1 MKKMLMIFILPLVL
15 LLGAGAGA
23 FFYGLIPGFVSH
35 DGKQT
40 EEELAAKEA
49 AKRQIVPEAYK
60 KASVLSLEYWIDDF
74 VVNLQTE
81 RPKPVYL
88 LLTFVLIL
96 SGEEAKSKVQA
107 LEPRIRSAAN
117 VFLSSL
123 SPNDLNGYDGVIMLR
138 QELWVLVNKIV
149 NDDSSVENVQILKM
163 SVK

>member
-1 MKKMLMIFILPLVL
+1 MKKLLIIFILPLVL
-15 LLGAGAGA
+15 LIGAGAGA
-23 FFYGLIPGFVSH
+23 FFYGLIPGLGPAGNQQS
-35 DGKQT
+35 
-40 EEELAAKEA
+40 EEEIAEKEA
-49 AKRQIVPEAYK
+49 EKRRIVPEVYQ

-74 VVNLQTE
+74 VVNLQTQ

-96 SGEEAKSKVQA
+96 SGEEAKSKVQL

-123 SPNDLNGYDGVIMLR
+123 SPSDLDGYEGVTMLR
-138 QELWVLVNKIV
+138 QELWRLVNKIV
-149 NDDSSVENVQILKM
+149 NDSTSVENVQILKM